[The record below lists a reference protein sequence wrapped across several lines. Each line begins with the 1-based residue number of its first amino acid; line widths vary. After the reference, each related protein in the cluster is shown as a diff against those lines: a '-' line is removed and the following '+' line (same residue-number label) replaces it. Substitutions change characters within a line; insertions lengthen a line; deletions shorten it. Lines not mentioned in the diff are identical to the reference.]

1 MNWKS
6 LSVIAL
12 PLLLAG
18 SLVAQDGGRR
28 WKLSVSYQKLKPI
41 SLRTGPS
48 EDNYKT
54 YWYVVLKVKNETG
67 ESRKLNLAAWALTP
81 QVRKQKVSYAGLY
94 PEVTK
99 AISKRV
105 GKKLTNLL
113 DAPKSIGSG
122 KSLDLVVVLPNL
134 SRYANDIDLRISGLA
149 SRLFRVGGHSWVE
162 DNQLSIRFKRIGD
175 EYDVTMHP
183 IMDKG
188 QRWVMVARKKVR

>member
-18 SLVAQDGGRR
+18 SLVAQDGSRR
-28 WKLSVSYQKLKPI
+28 WKLSTSYQKLRPI

-48 EDNYKT
+48 EDSYKT

-67 ESRKLNLAAWALTP
+67 EERKLNLAAWALTP
-81 QVRKQKVSYAGLY
+81 QVRKQKLSYAGLY
-94 PEVTK
+94 PEVTE
-99 AISKRV
+99 AISKRE
-105 GKKLTNLL
+105 GKKLVNLL
-113 DAPKSIGSG
+113 AAPKSIGAG
-122 KSLDLVVVLPNL
+122 KSLDLVVILPNL

-149 SRLFRVGGHSWVE
+149 SRIYRVGAHSWLE
-162 DNQLSIRFKRIGD
+162 DTQLSIRFKRIGD
-175 EYDVTMHP
+175 EYDVTTHP

-188 QRWVMVARKKVR
+188 QSWVTVARKKVR